1 MEIELKLKMENAQNI
16 VLYFIRN
23 SNNSNQAVILKSK
36 NTHTQR
42 NVSVCVC
49 DHRSVYFAL
58 VMKFAQIFYNY
69 GVCLLLRVDALI
81 DMEKLESVKLQK
93 KQKGQKIPRHGAQIM
108 GNTNKTDMETYTHL
122 DTHIFMLQKE
132 VALIDALYL

>member
-16 VLYFIRN
+16 VLYFNRN

-36 NTHTQR
+36 NTHTHR
-42 NVSVCVC
+42 NGCVYVC
-49 DHRSVYFAL
+49 DQRSVYFAL
-58 VMKFAQIFYNY
+58 VKKFAQIFYNY

-93 KQKGQKIPRHGAQIM
+93 KQKEQKIRRHGAQFM
-108 GNTNKTDMETYTHL
+108 GNTNWTDMDTYTHTHRHT
-122 DTHIFMLQKE
+122 DTHAAE
-132 VALIDALYL
+132 GSGID